1 MSTNESEN
9 TEKSAGMRAEAHARG
24 KAREKGPVEET
35 LVERFDIEAY
45 SDFSAK

>member
-45 SDFSAK
+45 SDFSSK